1 MQSKFDEIELHVEA
15 ILCELDDIPYMFVC
29 NDNEDNK
36 YLIMSIDADVF
47 KYSIIKI
54 DKNTLIDIIN
64 GEYTMYDALK
74 NSNNGIFVSYCVD
87 FLEWTEIIDSNA
99 FSKYLEDA
107 GWKQFKYNREDI
119 KIYQLENNDDFYQV
133 TIPIDKR
140 LNDYKTAMH
149 KAVKTVS
156 EAQNKPIER
165 IIIGLLN
172 IDIPLLKI
180 EQNGAYTPYIAVP
193 VSFNELSKNELPVK
207 DALFEIPNKSVEKY
221 LKELDGGK

>member
-1 MQSKFDEIELHVEA
+1 MEEILKEIELHIEA
-15 ILCELDDIPYMFVC
+15 MLCELDDIPYMFVC

-64 GEYTMYDALK
+64 GKYTMYDALK
-74 NSNNGIFVSYCVD
+74 DSYNGIFVLYCTD
-87 FLEWTEIIDSNA
+87 LSEWTENIDSNA
-99 FSKYLEDA
+99 FSKYLEDT

-119 KIYQLENNDDFYQV
+119 KIYQLENNEDFYQV
-133 TIPIDKR
+133 TIPINKR
-140 LNDYKTAMH
+140 LNDYKTAMYE
-149 KAVKTVS
+149 AVKTVS
-156 EAQNKPIER
+156 KAQNKPIER
-165 IIIGLLN
+165 TIIDLLN

-207 DALFEIPNKSVEKY
+207 DAFFEIPNKSVEKY